1 MPVSSASP
9 ARLHPLPAPGSAPAF
24 RPDPELVMIVA
35 AAQAGDDAAW
45 TALVR
50 RLEPPLRRV
59 ARGYRLTPAQ
69 VEDVLQTTWTRAFV
83 GIQRLREPGC
93 IVSWLITTTRREALK
108 ALQGHVSEHLSA
120 DPELGEHPDPREP
133 VDELMAAESRAI
145 LASAVSR
152 LPERQRRL
160 MELLMSDPEIEY
172 REISAA
178 TGMPVGSI
186 GPTRA
191 RCLERLAGDPSLCA
205 LAKKWG

>member
-83 GIQRLREPGC
+83 GIQRLREPG
-93 IVSWLITTTRREALK
+93 SRR
-108 ALQGHVSEHLSA
+108 
-120 DPELGEHPDPREP
+120 
-133 VDELMAAESRAI
+133 SRATSPSTSAPTPSS
-145 LASAVSR
+145 ASTRIPASR
-152 LPERQRRL
+152 
-160 MELLMSDPEIEY
+160 ST
-172 REISAA
+172 S
-178 TGMPVGSI
+178 
-186 GPTRA
+186 
-191 RCLERLAGDPSLCA
+191 
-205 LAKKWG
+205 